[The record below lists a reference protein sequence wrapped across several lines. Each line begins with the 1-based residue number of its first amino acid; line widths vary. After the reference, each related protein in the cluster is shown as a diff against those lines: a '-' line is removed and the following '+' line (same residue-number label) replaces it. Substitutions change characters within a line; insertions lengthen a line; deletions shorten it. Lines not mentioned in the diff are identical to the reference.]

1 MAGQPQPHDT
11 LVKAAFSRPENA
23 IGALRAVLPP
33 ALLSQLDLSSL
44 RLSPTTFV
52 TPELAQLHADLVYE
66 LQVAGRCGL
75 VCFVLYE
82 HQSTVDPLMPL
93 WVLLYLAGA
102 WKHWAETHPDART
115 LPAIIPVV
123 LYHGEPRWTAA
134 TSLREIID
142 LPVEGL
148 DAAAAFLPSLSF
160 ILDDLCRV
168 PDEDVRT
175 RELGVLG
182 RLALLLL
189 KHSRTLVATGLGRDS
204 LARFLDGVRDLLV
217 LLPDRGDRTRV
228 FRYIIEVVKG
238 AEPEVLV
245 EALGPAAPADFKE
258 DVMTAAE
265 KLRQEGK
272 KEGLVE
278 GKKEGLV
285 EGKKEGLVEGKK
297 EGLVEGKRDTLL
309 QLLRAKHGEPSAD
322 SVRRVQ
328 AADQR
333 TLDRWAANLLRADR
347 IEDVWTL

>member
-23 IGALRAVLPP
+23 VGALRAVLPS
-33 ALLSQLDLSSL
+33 ALLAQLDLRTL

-66 LQVAGRCGL
+66 VEIAGRPGF

-93 WVLLYLAGA
+93 WVLVYLAGA
-102 WKHWAETHPDART
+102 WKRWVDTHPGARS
-115 LPAIIPVV
+115 LPPILPVV
-123 LYHGEPRWTAA
+123 LYHGDAPWTAA

-142 LPVEGL
+142 LPSEAL
-148 DAAAAFLPSLSF
+148 DVCKASLPSLTF

-168 PDEDVRT
+168 PDEDVRA
-175 RELGVLG
+175 RELGVMG
-182 RLALLLL
+182 RLSLLLL
-189 KHSRTLVATGLGRDS
+189 KHARSLVADGTGPAS
-204 LARFLDGVRDLLV
+204 LERFLADVRDLLV
-217 LLPDRGDRTRV
+217 RLPDRGDRTRV

-245 EALGPAAPADFKE
+245 DALGPGTPAEFKE

-285 EGKKEGLVEGKK
+285 EGKKEGLVEGK
-297 EGLVEGKRDTLL
+297 RDTLV
-309 QLLRAKHGEPSAD
+309 QLLTLKFGAPGAEV
-322 SVRRVQ
+322 VRRVST
-328 AADQR
+328 ADAR
-333 TLDRWAANLLRADR
+333 TLDRWATNLLRAER
-347 IEDVWTL
+347 LEDVWSL